1 MTSKTHYRISPG
13 PAAYELVG
21 LEPGGGIAIDPD
33 GLDVAIRKLTAE
45 RDEARRA
52 VGTGATGPG
61 PEVFAAVVEES
72 LRALPVASL
81 GEAVQGFAEAQ
92 AGFDARIERGL
103 AALRQD
109 IHEGIRRL
117 VEAVHKEGD
126 LLLQLVNMMAP
137 SDAEDQRAVI
147 QECRETIA
155 TLRADLDRTPL
166 LKRREERARDDDLI
180 ARMERD
186 MTPPQAIEERGREAE
201 R

>member
-1 MTSKTHYRISPG
+1 MNKRIDYRIYPG
-13 PAAYELVG
+13 PCAHNLVG

-166 LKRREERARDDDLI
+166 VWMPRGMQGHREPPERV
-180 ARMERD
+180 
-186 MTPPQAIEERGREAE
+186 IECALVSGL
-201 R
+201 